1 VLILGT
7 HRDGA
12 SFQVRGLAGA
22 ESLFDQRQ
30 VFVAI
35 MHHLSGGGADRQVG
49 FENVTAVQSCSLIE
63 ASGLT
68 VS

>member
-1 VLILGT
+1 MG
-7 HRDGA
+7 RA
-12 SFQVRGLAGA
+12 SKCGLAGA

-49 FENVTAVQSCSLIE
+49 FENVTAVQSCSLIQ
-63 ASGLT
+63 GLWIDC
-68 VS
+68 